1 MCFVCGLEN
10 PAGLCLHFY
19 DDGKETVWSDF
30 VIAPAHQGFP
40 GVVHGGICA
49 AILDEVGCRS
59 MMIGAPD
66 RFGMTAKMELRY
78 RQPVPQGVPLKA
90 IGRLVKDRGRLVTHG
105 PGPRHPLDAFPPFN
119 ARHGKWNA
127 IEITRG
133 CVYACSFCQTPFA
146 FKARFRHRSVADVAA
161 HVRTMRKGGA
171 RYVRFLSPTALSY
184 GSEDESVQL
193 DAVEEL
199 LAATREALGEGG
211 RIYFGT
217 FPSELRP
224 EHVTPEALAVLRRWV
239 DNDVLVIGPTNIASR
254 MPVQRNAD
262 VGFHGSFLPDPASRN
277 LFLPGV
283 STAIRPVFAQYSIR
297 SSCRLLST

>member
-90 IGRLVKDRGRLVTHG
+90 IGRLVKDRGRLVTAEALLQTVDG
-105 PGPRHPLDAFPPFN
+105 QLLTGLWIAILAFRRFPP
-119 ARHGKWNA
+119 
-127 IEITRG
+127 IDLPISRG
-133 CVYACSFCQTPFA
+133 
-146 FKARFRHRSVADVAA
+146 FKHEWQ
-161 HVRTMRKGGA
+161 HH
-171 RYVRFLSPTALSY
+171 
-184 GSEDESVQL
+184 
-193 DAVEEL
+193 
-199 LAATREALGEGG
+199 LA
-211 RIYFGT
+211 
-217 FPSELRP
+217 P
-224 EHVTPEALAVLRRWV
+224 
-239 DNDVLVIGPTNIASR
+239 
-254 MPVQRNAD
+254 
-262 VGFHGSFLPDPASRN
+262 
-277 LFLPGV
+277 
-283 STAIRPVFAQYSIR
+283 
-297 SSCRLLST
+297 